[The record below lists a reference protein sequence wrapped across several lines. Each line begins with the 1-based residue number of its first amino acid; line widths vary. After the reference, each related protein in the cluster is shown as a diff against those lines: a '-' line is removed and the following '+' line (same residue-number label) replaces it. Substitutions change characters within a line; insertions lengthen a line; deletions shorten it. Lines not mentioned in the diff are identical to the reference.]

1 MCLNTAG
8 NVISHISLGLCVQ
21 AQYNAPVTDNNIPA
35 NRVNVACEHLSNFSL
50 AGTDLLAAMTQ
61 AIDVFSQNSSSS
73 CLDTTSV
80 SAEPE
85 PELFSGSAQ
94 APSVAPA
101 AAEAASAG
109 LSSAAAPPEPVE
121 DEPAPEAAPE
131 AEGAPELS
139 ANQKFGYQTCTQ
151 DTTPASFNGGRSCDV

>member
-1 MCLNTAG
+1 M
-8 NVISHISLGLCVQ
+8 
-21 AQYNAPVTDNNIPA
+21 
-35 NRVNVACEHLSNFSL
+35 ACEHLSNSSL

-73 CLDTTSV
+73 CLDTTSG

-85 PELFSGSAQ
+85 PELFPGSAQ

-101 AAEAASAG
+101 PAEAASAG
-109 LSSAAAPPEPVE
+109 LSSAAGPPEPVE
-121 DEPAPEAAPE
+121 EEPAPE

-139 ANQKFGYQTCTQ
+139 ATQKFGYQTCTE
-151 DTTPASFNGGRSCDV
+151 DTTPASYNGGR

>member
-1 MCLNTAG
+1 MCPSTKGSL
-8 NVISHISLGLCVQ
+8 ISHISLGLCSQ
-21 AQYNAPVTDNNIPA
+21 AQYNSPVADNIPA
-35 NRVNVACEHLSNFSL
+35 NRVNVACEHLSNSSL

-73 CLDTTSV
+73 CLDTTSG

-85 PELFSGSAQ
+85 PELFPGSAQ

-101 AAEAASAG
+101 PAEAASAG
-109 LSSAAAPPEPVE
+109 LNSAAGPPEPVE
-121 DEPAPEAAPE
+121 EEPAPEAAPE

-151 DTTPASFNGGRSCDV
+151 DTTPASYNEGRSCDV